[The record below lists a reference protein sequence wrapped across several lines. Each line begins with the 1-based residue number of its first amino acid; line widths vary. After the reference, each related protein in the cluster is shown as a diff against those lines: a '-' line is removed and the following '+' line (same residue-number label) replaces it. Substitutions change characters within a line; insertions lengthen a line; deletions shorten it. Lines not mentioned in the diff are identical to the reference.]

1 MVFILTFVTVMLSF
15 SPNHSDFGTPISR
28 RFTLTDRRGAENDA
42 IRVAGVVVVAVAV
55 VVDIVEVGA
64 VIRGAEPP
72 VGRRVNNRRQR

>member
-1 MVFILTFVTVMLSF
+1 MVFILTFVTVMFSF
-15 SPNHSDFGTPISR
+15 SPTHSDFGTPISR

-42 IRVAGVVVVAVAV
+42 IGVIDVPVAV